1 MADRSNRRGRGLG
14 VPYGLAVPVNREDSS
29 EKQDDGEDYRL
40 RCPSC
45 GKKISWLS
53 KWWDTAMAWYSDS
66 YRLIRCRKC
75 GTWFAA
81 RRKRSTTNK
90 TWAVFNHLLWEYM
103 EKRSHKKKV
112 FCGILVSIQMACGGE
127 GSIELTVVNTL
138 QSADIIRID
147 LAGDTRQ
154 LNIGDFT
161 VFRSV
166 SLGTNI
172 LSVEGLSCA
181 GTIRDTLNV
190 TADSTVRYLV
200 SRNSNTGECESLSTL
215 TMPRPVNPVGR

>member
-1 MADRSNRRGRGLG
+1 M
-14 VPYGLAVPVNREDSS
+14 
-29 EKQDDGEDYRL
+29 
-40 RCPSC
+40 
-45 GKKISWLS
+45 
-53 KWWDTAMAWYSDS
+53 
-66 YRLIRCRKC
+66 
-75 GTWFAA
+75 
-81 RRKRSTTNK
+81 
-90 TWAVFNHLLWEYM
+90 
-103 EKRSHKKKV
+103 

-127 GSIELTVVNTL
+127 GSFELTVVNTL

-200 SRNSNTGECESLSTL
+200 SRNSNTGECLSLSTF

>member
-1 MADRSNRRGRGLG
+1 
-14 VPYGLAVPVNREDSS
+14 
-29 EKQDDGEDYRL
+29 
-40 RCPSC
+40 
-45 GKKISWLS
+45 
-53 KWWDTAMAWYSDS
+53 
-66 YRLIRCRKC
+66 
-75 GTWFAA
+75 
-81 RRKRSTTNK
+81 
-90 TWAVFNHLLWEYM
+90 M

-112 FCGILVSIQMACGGE
+112 FFGILVSIQMACGGE
-127 GSIELTVVNTL
+127 GSFELTVVNTL

-166 SLGTNI
+166 SMGTNI

-200 SRNSNTGECESLSTL
+200 SRNSNTGECLSLSTL